1 MSDKLLMRL
10 RRQRLDGRSDED
22 VMAEAAD
29 ELERR
34 GGLVDEYAAKYGA
47 TLNDWM
53 RLRGL
58 LREAR
63 RPHYYCDDPWYSCP
77 KAEGGCCDES
87 AGTECR
93 CGADEWNARIDA
105 ALGATASHPAEVPHD

>member
-1 MSDKLLMRL
+1 MVSK
-10 RRQRLDGRSDED
+10 SVD
-22 VMAEAAD
+22 VILSAVKSAGEAALRLHAD
-29 ELERR
+29 NE
-34 GGLVDEYAAKYGA
+34 
-47 TLNDWM
+47 